1 MKAVHASM
9 QAGWRALRVIVS
21 ALAVIGAYFLFF
33 WFGPS
38 IETRFFPVFSYFR
51 IIDAVEIA
59 PNEIRVRVAFEKM
72 RQCAP
77 AGYGWYIGRRDS
89 GDFEEIDVDALGSA
103 NAVRPE
109 GRQISR
115 PFVLHM
121 SAADLESGAV
131 FANVFS
137 RCHQLWLSRTEVY
150 PDPNSAQIIVVS
162 KP

>member
-51 IIDAVEIA
+51 IIDAVEIG
-59 PNEIRVRVAFEKM
+59 PNQIQVRVAFDKL

-77 AGYGWYIGRRDS
+77 AGYGWYLGHRDN
-89 GDFEEIDVDALGSA
+89 GDFEEIDVDAGSSG
-103 NAVRPE
+103 VRPA

-121 SAADLESGAV
+121 SASDLESGAV

-150 PDPNSAQIIVVS
+150 PDPNTAQTIVVG